1 MIIMNAMEISDV
13 IAEYLI
19 ENSDIII
26 ELINEEDKSALTD
39 TIYEELTAQ

>member
-1 MIIMNAMEISDV
+1 MMNAMEISDI

-19 ENSDIII
+19 ENSDTVM

>member
-1 MIIMNAMEISDV
+1 MNAMEISDV

-26 ELINEEDKSALTD
+26 ELINEEDKSALAD
-39 TIYEELTAQ
+39 TIYEELTIQ

>member
-1 MIIMNAMEISDV
+1 MMNAMEISDV

-19 ENSDIII
+19 ENSDSVI

-39 TIYEELTAQ
+39 TIYEELTEH

>member
-1 MIIMNAMEISDV
+1 MNAMEISDI
-13 IAEYLI
+13 IAECLT

-39 TIYEELTAQ
+39 TIYEELTIQ

>member
-1 MIIMNAMEISDV
+1 MMNAMEISDV

-19 ENSDIII
+19 ENSDIVI
-26 ELINEEDKSALTD
+26 ELINGEDKSALTD

>member
-1 MIIMNAMEISDV
+1 MNAMEISDV

-19 ENSDIII
+19 ENSDIAI

>member
-1 MIIMNAMEISDV
+1 MNAMEISDV

-39 TIYEELTAQ
+39 TIYEELTIQ

>member
-1 MIIMNAMEISDV
+1 MNAMEISDV

-19 ENSDIII
+19 ENSDIVI
-26 ELINEEDKSALTD
+26 ELINEKDKSALTD

>member
-1 MIIMNAMEISDV
+1 MNAMEISDV

-19 ENSDIII
+19 ENSDTAI
-26 ELINEEDKSALTD
+26 ELIKEENKSALTD

>member
-1 MIIMNAMEISDV
+1 MNAMEISDI
-13 IAEYLI
+13 IAECLI

-39 TIYEELTAQ
+39 TIYEELTIQ

>member
-1 MIIMNAMEISDV
+1 MEISDV

-19 ENSDIII
+19 ENSDTVI

-39 TIYEELTAQ
+39 EIYEELTEQ